1 MNPTSLYIFLGMCA
15 ELMNI
20 NYEAAD
26 RTVYLNSVK
35 MTIPEREA
43 EYNAFCEICSNLGY
57 TLDSIKTSGGY
68 YSLWFMNLED
78 LNLKI
83 VYDFGCY
90 LEALEEND

>member
-1 MNPTSLYIFLGMCA
+1 MDLYIFLGMCA

-20 NYEAAD
+20 TYEAAD
-26 RTVYLNSVK
+26 HTVYLNSSK
-35 MTIPEREA
+35 MTIAERES
-43 EYNAFCEICSNLGY
+43 EYNAFCQICSKLGY
-57 TLDSIKTSGGY
+57 TLNTVKTSGGY

-90 LEALEEND
+90 LEDPEEQE

>member
-1 MNPTSLYIFLGMCA
+1 MDLYIFLGMCT

-20 NYEAAD
+20 TYEAAD
-26 RTVYLNSVK
+26 HTVYLNSSK
-35 MTIPEREA
+35 MTIAERES
-43 EYNAFCEICSNLGY
+43 EYNAFCRICDNLGY
-57 TLDSIKTSGGY
+57 TLNTVKTSGGY

-90 LEALEEND
+90 LEDPEEQE